1 MKSTSEPSSR
11 ETASRAGEDPVTIAV
26 TFHVKPGRGA
36 EFERWA
42 HDITIAAARYPGH
55 LGGSWVRTAGAYH
68 VIYRFAND
76 AMFHDWH
83 ESSERAAFLER
94 LHPIATLVKDDHLTG
109 METWFELPDQPGRAA
124 PPRWK
129 MVIATWIGVFPLL
142 TLLQWLVAP
151 RLVDIPLVA
160 RVMILTLV
168 VVVLMTYLVM
178 PRLTR
183 LLKRWLY
190 PE

>member
-1 MKSTSEPSSR
+1 ME
-11 ETASRAGEDPVTIAV
+11 AGIDPVTTAV
-26 TFHVKPGRGA
+26 TFQVRPGRGT

-42 HDITIAAARYPGH
+42 HDITIAAARFPGN
-55 LGGSWVRTAGAYH
+55 LGANWVRTAGAYH
-68 VIYRFAND
+68 LIYRFAD
-76 AMFHDWH
+76 HAMFHDWH
-83 ESSERAAFLER
+83 ESAERAAFLER
-94 LHPIATLVKDDHLTG
+94 LQPIATLVTDEHLTG
-109 METWFELPDQPGRAA
+109 METWFELPDQAGRPA

-142 TLLQWLVAP
+142 TVLQWLFAP
-151 RLVDIPLVA
+151 RLVDLPLVA
-160 RVMILTLV
+160 RVMLLTFI

-183 LLKRWLY
+183 VLRRWLY